1 MHYECVKWKDR
12 SRRLTKNTLLFVG
25 RAWRI
30 ELMFSNTGFRKTD
43 LMGKLGKQRLGEEKG
58 SRCQEESLSVN
69 KLVRS
74 RHVGGLSHL
83 IIGIAEIDKII

>member
-1 MHYECVKWKDR
+1 MD
-12 SRRLTKNTLLFVG
+12 
-25 RAWRI
+25 
-30 ELMFSNTGFRKTD
+30 
-43 LMGKLGKQRLGEEKG
+43 KLGKQRLGEEKG
-58 SRCQEESLSVN
+58 SRCQEERLSVN